1 MQPTTFRVTLTSMP
15 ASQFMSGCPVTST
28 KGPNE
33 THEQFEARTW
43 KEKIRTNKEGQVVL
57 NQFAVKNALE
67 GSAKRLKRKVPG
79 ERNST
84 FTKLFMQGV
93 MIGAMPLLK
102 TPAGKSYTADDFTGQ
117 RLFVPSDGKRGGGK
131 RVTRIF
137 PTIDAWKCDIDVIV
151 IDPKITE
158 DVLKEHLVEAG
169 IFIGL
174 GSMRAENGG
183 VNGRFLVESVS
194 KAA

>member
-1 MQPTTFRVTLTSMP
+1 MQTTTFRVTISAMP
-15 ASQFMSGCPVTST
+15 GSQFMAGAPVADV

-33 THEQFEARTW
+33 THEQFEERTW
-43 KEKIRTNKEGQVVL
+43 KQKIRTNKDGAVVL

-93 MIGAMPLLK
+93 MIGSMPVLK
-102 TPAGKSYTADDFTGQ
+102 SLDGKAYKPDDFTGQ

-137 PTIDAWKCDIDVIV
+137 PTVDAWRCDLDLIV

-158 DVLKEHLVEAG
+158 EVLKEHLTEAG
-169 IFIGL
+169 VFIGL

-183 VNGRFLVESVS
+183 VNGRFIVESVS
-194 KAA
+194 KT

>member
-1 MQPTTFRVTLTSMP
+1 METTTYRVTLASMP
-15 ASQFMSGCPVTST
+15 ASQFMAGCPVTDA

-33 THEQFEARTW
+33 THEQFEERTW
-43 KEKIRTNKEGQVVL
+43 KQKIRTNKAGEVVL

-67 GSAKRLKRKVPG
+67 GSAKRLKRKIPG

-93 MIGAMPLLK
+93 MIGSMPVLK
-102 TPAGKSYTADDFTGQ
+102 STKGKPYKPDDFTGQ

-137 PTIDAWKCDIDVIV
+137 PTIDSWSCEMEVIV

-158 DVLKEHLVEAG
+158 DVLKEHLTEAG
-169 IFIGL
+169 VFIGL

-183 VNGRFLVESVS
+183 VNGRFIVQEVT
-194 KAA
+194 KV

>member
-1 MQPTTFRVTLTSMP
+1 MQTATFKVTLNSMP
-15 ASQFMSGCPVTST
+15 GSQFMSGAPVTDV

-33 THEQFEARTW
+33 THDQFEKRTW
-43 KEKIRTNKEGQVVL
+43 QQKIRTNKEGLVVL

-67 GSAKRLKRKVPG
+67 GSAKRLKRKIPG

-93 MIGAMPLLK
+93 MIGSIPLLK
-102 TPAGKSYTADDFTGQ
+102 LPDGKPCRPDDFTGQ
-117 RLFVPSDGKRGGGK
+117 PLFVPSDGKRGGGK
-131 RVTRIF
+131 RVYRIF
-137 PTIDAWKCDIDVIV
+137 PTIDAWRCDIDLIV

-158 DVLKEHLVEAG
+158 EVLKEHLTEAG
-169 IFIGL
+169 VFIGL

-183 VNGRFLVESVS
+183 VNGRFTVEHIS
-194 KAA
+194 KA